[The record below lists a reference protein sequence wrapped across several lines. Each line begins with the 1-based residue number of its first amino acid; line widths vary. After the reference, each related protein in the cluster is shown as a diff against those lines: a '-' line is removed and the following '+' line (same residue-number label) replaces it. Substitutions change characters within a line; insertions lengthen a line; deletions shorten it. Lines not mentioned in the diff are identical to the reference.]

1 MATVAENELRE
12 LTDLINNR
20 FHELEKKIDDRFN
33 DLKDDIKAIDK
44 KLDIYIAKTD
54 ERLNS
59 IDQGLADLKRQS
71 EKQDNRLWVLISGMC
86 LALLGILAKF
96 ALNP

>member
-1 MATVAENELRE
+1 MATVTENELRE

-20 FHELEKKIDDRFN
+20 FNE
-33 DLKDDIKAIDK
+33 LKDDIKVIDK

-59 IDQGLADLKRQS
+59 IDQGLADIKRQS

>member
-1 MATVAENELRE
+1 MPTVTENELRE

-20 FHELEKKIDDRFN
+20 FHELDKKLGDRFN
-33 DLKDDIKAIDK
+33 EVDK
-44 KLDIYIAKTD
+44 KLDIHIVKTD
-54 ERLNS
+54 ERLEAIN
-59 IDQGLADLKRQS
+59 QNLTELRKQA

-86 LALLGILAKF
+86 LVLLGILAKF

>member
-1 MATVAENELRE
+1 MVTVTENELRE

-20 FHELEKKIDDRFN
+20 FNE
-33 DLKDDIKAIDK
+33 LKDDIKAIDK

-71 EKQDNRLWVLISGMC
+71 EKQDNRLWVLISGLC

>member
-1 MATVAENELRE
+1 MATVTENELRE

-20 FHELEKKIDDRFN
+20 FDN
-33 DLKDDIKAIDK
+33 LKDDIKAIDK
-44 KLDIYIAKTD
+44 KLDVYIAKTD

-59 IDQGLADLKRQS
+59 IDQGLADIKRQS

>member
-1 MATVAENELRE
+1 MATVTENELRE
-12 LTDLINNR
+12 LTDLINN
-20 FHELEKKIDDRFN
+20 RFN

-96 ALNP
+96 ALN

>member
-1 MATVAENELRE
+1 MATVTENELRE

-20 FHELEKKIDDRFN
+20 FNE
-33 DLKDDIKAIDK
+33 LKDDIKVIDK

-59 IDQGLADLKRQS
+59 IDQGLADIKRQS
-71 EKQDNRLWVLISGMC
+71 EKQDNRLLVLISGMC